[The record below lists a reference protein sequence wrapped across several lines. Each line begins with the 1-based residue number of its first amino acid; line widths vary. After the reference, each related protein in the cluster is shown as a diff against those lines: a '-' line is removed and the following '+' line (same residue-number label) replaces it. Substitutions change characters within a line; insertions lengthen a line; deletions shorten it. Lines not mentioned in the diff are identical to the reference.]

1 MKKRTINETID
12 YIDKNIER
20 RLNEISSTK
29 IIGIYDKF
37 SDIDCRTL
45 QKYRVRNAAIERA
58 PLKLEFVGKNNLG
71 IVALFV
77 IPYRVDSTFSHRSRS
92 SEERIRNGYSRIAK
106 ETGLK
111 ESMSALGLNNKVQKK
126 FSKVNSIDN
135 VFSPKD
141 VYNSF
146 IMYSKNETGEYK
158 RISSYKNIMESIA
171 NYVGYRDR
179 TLEEDIASFF
189 KSDDFFF
196 GCEDSHIMFDV
207 PSDCRKFIK
216 FICQLVND
224 AWRIDISRY
233 LDWHDFMH

>member
-29 IIGIYDKF
+29 IIGIYDNYYVTD
-37 SDIDCRTL
+37 SRTL
-45 QKYRVRNAAIERA
+45 QKTRVRNAAIERA
-58 PLKLEFVGKNNLG
+58 PLKLEFVGKNNFG
-71 IVALFV
+71 IVALFA
-77 IPYRVDSTFSHRSRS
+77 IPYRVDSTLSHRTNPSVK
-92 SEERIRNGYSRIAK
+92 ERIRKGYRRIAI
-106 ETGLK
+106 ETDLK
-111 ESMSALGLNNKVQKK
+111 ESMSSLGLNNKVQKK
-126 FSKVNSIDN
+126 FSKVDSIDN

-146 IMYSKNETGEYK
+146 IMYSKNETGNFK
-158 RISSYKNIMESIA
+158 RLSPYRNIMESIA
-171 NYVGYRDR
+171 NYVGYGRYD
-179 TLEEDIASFF
+179 TLEENIANFF
-189 KSDDFFF
+189 KSSDFFAD
-196 GCEDSHIMFDV
+196 GCIMFDV

-224 AWRIDISRY
+224 AWRIDISGE